1 MRRCRRAA
9 AWWWRRRRPGAG
21 AGAASW
27 SWSWTCAGWCA
38 GSGRCWKGRTRCGC
52 AVRTM
57 KRAVEI
63 LQAAQAAEL
72 LVAAADMEIGFREFG
87 LNYGSGRDK

>member
-1 MRRCRRAA
+1 VQEGRGVVAPGGGELDVRGLVRRVRAVLDKA
-9 AWWWRRRRPGAG
+9 DALRL
-21 AGAASW
+21 
-27 SWSWTCAGWCA
+27 
-38 GSGRCWKGRTRCGC
+38 
-52 AVRTM
+52 RTM

-63 LQAAQAAEL
+63 LQPAQAAEL

>member
-1 MRRCRRAA
+1 MVVAPAPPGGGGGELELDVRGLVRRVRAVLERA
-9 AWWWRRRRPGAG
+9 DALRL
-21 AGAASW
+21 
-27 SWSWTCAGWCA
+27 
-38 GSGRCWKGRTRCGC
+38 
-52 AVRTM
+52 RTM

-63 LQAAQAAEL
+63 LQPAQAAEL